1 MLFSS
6 LIFLFLFLPLTL
18 VVYYA
23 LRPWRSFQNY
33 WLFFVSLFF
42 YGWGEPK
49 FVLILLLSIGLN
61 WFFGLLLSKFM
72 ESKLVRIIVLLATL
86 LFNLGI
92 MYYFKY
98 HTFTM
103 TILSRWIY
111 FSYIPKIALPIG
123 ISFFTFQALSY
134 VLDVFMGKVKAQ
146 KNPLDVGLYIALFPQ
161 LIAGP
166 ILRYETIADQIHNRT
181 ENFGDFSHGVVRFIV
196 GLSKK
201 VLLANQFA
209 LVSEEAV
216 RLAQK
221 NAISGSAAWVGAIA
235 YGFQILFDF
244 SGYSDMAIGLGKMFG
259 FHFPENFDSP
269 YMSKSISEFWRRWHI
284 SLGTWF
290 REYVYFPLGGS
301 RVKSQWRLYTNL
313 LIVWALTGI
322 WHGANWTFI
331 LWGLFYFVLISLEK
345 AIGFEKLQQTKGWV
359 GALFRALGHG
369 YTLVMVLIGWVLF
382 RASNL
387 AEAAHYLRSMFQM
400 SLLQGFQSDALRML
414 GENRVFFILAFLA
427 CLPWTS
433 WRTSHNETTAAK
445 GSLDF
450 SFINIVKGLA
460 LTISILTMFFI
471 SVVYLVK
478 GSYNPFI
485 YFNF

>member
-6 LIFLFLFLPLTL
+6 LVFLFFFMPFTL
-18 VVYYA
+18 VGYYA
-23 LRPWRSFQNY
+23 LRPWRSLQNY
-33 WLFFVSLFF
+33 FLFFVSLFF
-42 YGWGEPK
+42 YGWGEPE
-49 FVLILLLSIGLN
+49 FVLVLLVSITCN
-61 WFFGLLLSKFM
+61 WFFGLSLQRNAQSK
-72 ESKLVRIIVLLATL
+72 VIRRVILLATL
-86 LFNLGI
+86 VLNLGI

-98 HTFTM
+98 HTFTL
-103 TILSRWIY
+103 TVLSQWVNV
-111 FSYIPKIALPIG
+111 SHIPRIALPIG

-134 VLDVFMGKVKAQ
+134 VLDVFMGKVEAQ
-146 KNPLDVGLYIALFPQ
+146 KNPLDVGLYVALFPQ

-166 ILRYETIADQIHNRT
+166 ILRYETIAQQIHHRKET
-181 ENFGDFSHGVVRFIV
+181 VADFSHGVVRFIV

-216 RLAQK
+216 RLTQK
-221 NAISGSAAWVGAIA
+221 NAISSSAAWVGAIA

-269 YMSKSISEFWRRWHI
+269 YISKSVSEFWRRWHI
-284 SLGTWF
+284 SLGSWF

-301 RVKSQWRLYTNL
+301 RVTNQGRLYFNL
-313 LIVWALTGI
+313 LVVWALTGI

-345 AIGFEKLQQTKGWV
+345 AIGFEKLQHREDWIGRFFS
-359 GALFRALGHG
+359 AIGHG
-369 YTLVMVLIGWVLF
+369 YTLIMVLIGWVVF
-382 RASNL
+382 RASTL
-387 AEAAHYLRSMFQM
+387 LEASQYLQTMFHLG
-400 SLLQGFQSDALRML
+400 LLKGLQPDALRLL
-414 GENRVFFILAFLA
+414 GENRIFFVIAFLA
-427 CLPWTS
+427 CLPWLQ
-433 WRTSHNETTAAK
+433 WRRSGIRAYQGIK
-445 GSLDF
+445 GVVLTLA
-450 SFINIVKGLA
+450 IVA
-460 LTISILTMFFI
+460 MFFI
-471 SVVYLVK
+471 SIVYLVK

>member
-6 LIFLFLFLPLTL
+6 LVFLFFFLPLTL
-18 VVYYA
+18 VGYYA
-23 LRPWRSFQNY
+23 LHPWRAMQNY
-33 WLFFVSLFF
+33 FLFFVSLFF

-49 FVLILLLSIGLN
+49 FVLILLLSITCN
-61 WFFGLLLSKFM
+61 WSFGLGLHRYPQSKPIR
-72 ESKLVRIIVLLATL
+72 RIILLATL
-86 LFNLGI
+86 LLNLGI

-98 HTFTM
+98 HTFTL
-103 TILSRWIY
+103 TVLSQWVN

-134 VLDVFMGKVKAQ
+134 VLDVFMGKVEAQ

-166 ILRYETIADQIHNRT
+166 ILRYETIAQQIHQRQET
-181 ENFGDFSHGVVRFIV
+181 FADFSHGMVRFIV

-209 LVSEEAV
+209 LISEEAV
-216 RLAQK
+216 RLARL
-221 NAISGSAAWVGAIA
+221 NAISSSAAWVGAIA

-269 YMSKSISEFWRRWHI
+269 YISKSVSEFWRRWHI
-284 SLGTWF
+284 SLGSWF

-301 RVKSQWRLYTNL
+301 RVTNQGRLYFNL
-313 LIVWALTGI
+313 LVVWALTGI

-331 LWGLFYFVLISLEK
+331 LWGLFYFVLISFEK
-345 AIGFEKLQQTKGWV
+345 AIGFEKLQRKEGWIGRFFSV
-359 GALFRALGHG
+359 LGHG
-369 YTLVMVLIGWVLF
+369 YTLIMVLIGWVVF
-382 RASNL
+382 RASTL
-387 AEAAHYLRSMFQM
+387 SEASQYLKTMFHKG
-400 SLLQGFQSDALRML
+400 LLQGFQPDALRVL
-414 GENRVFFILAFLA
+414 GENRIFFVIACLA
-427 CLPWTS
+427 CLPWVEWRKSTS
-433 WRTSHNETTAAK
+433 SSLK
-445 GSLDF
+445 G
-450 SFINIVKGLA
+450 IKGII
-460 LTISILTMFFI
+460 LTIAIVAMFFI
-471 SVVYLVK
+471 SIVYLVK